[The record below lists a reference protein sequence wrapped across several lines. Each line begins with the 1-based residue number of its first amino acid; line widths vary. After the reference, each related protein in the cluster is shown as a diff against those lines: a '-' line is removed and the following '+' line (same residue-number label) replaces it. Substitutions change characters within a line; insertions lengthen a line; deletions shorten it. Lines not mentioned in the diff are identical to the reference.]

1 MQVIDENSEAIHAI
15 FQRLSVHP
23 LDIDCYAQVKSH
35 VDTVKAQGGTGT
47 TYGQFESGKNSFHFE
62 VKLWITEADERSRLH
77 LTHVKEM
84 SCVGDGN
91 ICWEI
96 EGS

>member
-1 MQVIDENSEAIHAI
+1 MIMQDENRDVINSI

-23 LDIDCYAQVKSH
+23 LDKDCYEIVKGY
-35 VDTVKAQGGTGT
+35 VDTAKASGGTGY
-47 TYGQFESGKNSFHFE
+47 TYGQFTVGKNEFFFE
-62 VKLWITEADERSRLH
+62 VKLWITEADDRSRLH

-84 SCVGDGN
+84 SDVADGN
-91 ICWEI
+91 ICWEV